1 MIYFDFSFNNSW
13 LQTFFLIFLTVVAA
27 GLFSVLHMSNN
38 LLFEDANAAT
48 FHKDQT
54 LAIGCD
60 VHIFIADYGKEMDEG
75 YTWEL
80 VCGEVHQYKC
90 DDCNKL
96 HFPYDG
102 RNAIYLR
109 CAHDNPFIIAK
120 SISLDKGETE
130 LVKCEE

>member
-1 MIYFDFSFNNSW
+1 MEISYYNKKLNKMFS
-13 LQTFFLIFLTVVAA
+13 LIILTFTAT
-27 GLFSVLHMSNN
+27 GLFSVFHISDNIPFQN
-38 LLFEDANAAT
+38 ANAAT

-60 VHIFIADYGKEMDEG
+60 VHIFIADYGKKMDEG

-90 DDCNKL
+90 DDCNKI

-109 CAHDNPFIIAK
+109 CAHDNPFIFAK
-120 SISLDKGETE
+120 PITLDKGETE